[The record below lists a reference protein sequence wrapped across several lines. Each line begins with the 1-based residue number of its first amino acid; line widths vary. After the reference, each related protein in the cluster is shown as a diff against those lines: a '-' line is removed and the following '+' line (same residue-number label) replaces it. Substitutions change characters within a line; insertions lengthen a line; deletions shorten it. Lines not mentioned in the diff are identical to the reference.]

1 MQMQIAEI
9 FRENARRGGALL
21 DRKNPQWRRQV
32 TRPVLISSHTDCPL
46 GQVYGDFSTGLSR
59 LFGPGIKAGSEQAF
73 LHGFSWC
80 SSGEAA
86 VLEEE
91 WARIAGQPPVPGRPL
106 SFLRRKLHQ
115 LTGSPGKMS
124 NGESKLAR
132 KDERC

>member
-1 MQMQIAEI
+1 MQMEIAEI

-59 LFGPGIKAGSEQAF
+59 LF

-91 WARIAGQPPVPGRPL
+91 WARIAGQSPVPGRPL

-115 LTGSPGKMS
+115 MTGSPGRMS